1 MSKYLPNNSELRI
14 ALFTAIATI
23 LLVVVGHTL
32 VRGVWGGM
40 YGGMGMNS
48 GMMDEKMGMM
58 GGKMNMDKMHRM
70 GDGSMM
76 MDDEDEMMSMTMSD
90 MVSMLEG
97 KTGKA
102 LEKEFIIGMI
112 PHHQGAVD
120 MAKKMLEDK
129 TISAEMKKFAEDII
143 RAQEGEI
150 KMMGEWLKKILATHS
165 FVRYTILQI

>member
-1 MSKYLPNNSELRI
+1 MSKILPTNNELRI
-14 ALFTAIATI
+14 AIFTAIATI
-23 LLVVVGHTL
+23 LLLAVGHSL

-40 YGGMGMNS
+40 YGMRG
-48 GMMDEKMGMM
+48 DKMGMM
-58 GGKMNMDKMHRM
+58 GEMGMMKNKMGGMHQM
-70 GDGSMM
+70 PDGSMM
-76 MDDEDEMMSMTMSD
+76 MNHEMGMDMDMMDMTMRD
-90 MVSMLEG
+90 MVGMLEG

-129 TISAEMKKFAEDII
+129 TISPEMKKFAEDII

-150 KMMGEWLKKILATHS
+150 KMMNEWLKK
-165 FVRYTILQI
+165 Y

>member
-1 MSKYLPNNSELRI
+1 MKKYLPNNSELRI
-14 ALFTAIATI
+14 AIFSAIATV
-23 LLVVVGHTL
+23 LLLAVGHI
-32 VRGVWGGM
+32 VMRGAMGGM
-40 YGGMGMNS
+40 HGQMGMR
-48 GMMDEKMGMM
+48 MMDGKMGMM

-76 MDDEDEMMSMTMSD
+76 MDDEDEMDMSMMGMTMGD
-90 MVSMLEG
+90 MVGMLEG
-97 KTGKA
+97 KKGKD

-150 KMMGEWLKKILATHS
+150 KMMGEWLKK
-165 FVRYTILQI
+165 Y

>member
-14 ALFTAIATI
+14 AIFTAVATI
-23 LLVVVGHTL
+23 LLVAVGHTL

-40 YGGMGMNS
+40 YGRTGMDCMSNGKCS
-48 GMMDEKMGMM
+48 MMEKMGGKMGMM
-58 GGKMNMDKMHRM
+58 DGDMKGAHKMP
-70 GDGSMM
+70 DGSMM
-76 MDDEDEMMSMTMSD
+76 GGDDMMDMTMRD
-90 MVSMLEG
+90 MLSMMDG

-129 TISAEMKKFAEDII
+129 TISQEMKKFAEDII

-150 KMMGEWLKKILATHS
+150 KMMNDWLKK
-165 FVRYTILQI
+165 Y

>member
-1 MSKYLPNNSELRI
+1 MKKYLPNHSELRI
-14 ALFTAIATI
+14 AIFTAIATI
-23 LLVVVGHTL
+23 LLVVVGGWV
-32 VRGVWGGM
+32 VRGVWGGLH
-40 YGGMGMNS
+40 GQIGMR
-48 GMMDEKMGMM
+48 MMDGKMGMM
-58 GGKMNMDKMHRM
+58 GGKMNMDKMHGM

-76 MDDEDEMMSMTMSD
+76 MDDEDEMMSMTMND
-90 MVSMLEG
+90 MVYMLEG

-143 RAQEGEI
+143 AAQEGEI
-150 KMMGEWLKKILATHS
+150 KMMTTWLKK
-165 FVRYTILQI
+165 Y